1 MAGIRLEV
9 IERNINFFRGLAGM
23 ADNVNNPSH
32 YTAGGIETLD
42 YIKAKLT
49 ADEYAGYLQGNI
61 LKYISRYKHKNGVE
75 DLRKAEFY
83 LRELIALQERHFR
96 VTHGEG
102 FMGE

>member
-1 MAGIRLEV
+1 
-9 IERNINFFRGLAGM
+9 M

-83 LRELIALQERHFR
+83 LRELIALQERQFR
-96 VTHGEG
+96 VTHEEG